1 MRNSI
6 KEKRSKKRLTQ
17 EELAKMAK
25 ISRPHLAEIENGNA
39 IPSILV
45 AQRIAKALKSK
56 VDNIFLLILLFKNN
70 KTYTL
75 ITRQR
80 GRTSCL

>member
-56 VDNIFLLILLFKNN
+56 VDNIFFAD
-70 KTYTL
+70 
-75 ITRQR
+75 
-80 GRTSCL
+80 SVV

>member
-1 MRNSI
+1 MRNLI

-17 EELAKMAK
+17 EELAKMAN

-56 VDNIFLLILLFKNN
+56 VDNIFFAD
-70 KTYTL
+70 
-75 ITRQR
+75 
-80 GRTSCL
+80 SVV